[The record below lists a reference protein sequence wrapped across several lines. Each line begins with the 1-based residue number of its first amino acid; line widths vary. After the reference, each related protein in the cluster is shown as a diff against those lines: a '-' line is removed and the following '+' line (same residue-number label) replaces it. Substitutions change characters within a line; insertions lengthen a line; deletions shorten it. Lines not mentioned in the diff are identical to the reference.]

1 MRSYP
6 TLQREHKSCVV
17 KLVHFSS
24 GRRDAVGKQSFGN
37 GHRANNSLLGW
48 YSSGTRQKPC
58 NDFSVDS
65 LAAPERQSAP
75 RLQMRHF
82 QLNLL
87 VSVSF
92 KYSKNGVQSSVVGQG
107 GFSHAVAPCVVALLD
122 ILAAGHNLHSVSL
135 LSS

>member
-1 MRSYP
+1 M
-6 TLQREHKSCVV
+6 
-17 KLVHFSS
+17 
-24 GRRDAVGKQSFGN
+24 GKQSYGN
-37 GHRANNSLLGW
+37 GHRANNSLPGW
-48 YSSGTRQKPC
+48 YLSGTRQKPG